1 MNRLV
6 GVLAIQGDFQAH
18 LDVLKTINVESREV
32 RNLGDLTGVTH
43 LIIPGGESTTIR
55 KIAQTDGLWE
65 KIGQF
70 KGPVM
75 GTCMG
80 SILMAKKILDP
91 DGDGWGMLDIA
102 IRRNAYGR
110 QVHSFTAI
118 GRVTFDQE
126 PFEMV
131 FIRAPKFT
139 EIGKNV
145 KPVAWLHDEVTGV
158 VSGNKMALTFHPE
171 LTGNAVFHRYFLE
184 F

>member
-1 MNRLV
+1 VNKLV

-18 LDVLKTINVESREV
+18 LDVLKMINVESREV
-32 RNLGDLTGVTH
+32 RNLRDLAGVTH

-55 KIAQTDGLWE
+55 KIAQFDGLWD

-70 KGPVM
+70 EGPVM

-91 DGDGWGMLDIA
+91 DGTGWGMLDLT

-110 QVHSFTAI
+110 QVHSFTST
-118 GRVTFDQE
+118 GRLAFDDE

-131 FIRAPKFT
+131 FIRAPRFA
-139 EIGKNV
+139 ELGKDV
-145 KPVAWLHDEVTGV
+145 MPIAWLGDEVTGV

-171 LTGNAVFHRYFLE
+171 LTGNTILHRHFLE
-184 F
+184 I